1 MWISHKHQIFNF
13 SWEKKS
19 WNICNLAASSL
30 WRQQHGAGSTQGWG
44 LAFLA
49 HPHPT
54 PPRVPAGI
62 RVFRAYSAFSSL
74 SLSSHTGS
82 SWPSPAHFFLHSI
95 PNCPFIIIFPPLES
109 TGFLLKL
116 GVGQRG
122 GVYPE
127 RLTSPLA
134 SWVAA
139 SRALGKLPCLL
150 KCSQPAQ
157 LLPDAQKEQSSHQPL
172 SQVENRS
179 ALSSLCALEGII
191 LLFWAAGV
199 PSIQWGGLWEW
210 S

>member
-1 MWISHKHQIFNF
+1 MH
-13 SWEKKS
+13 
-19 WNICNLAASSL
+19 SL
-30 WRQQHGAGSTQGWG
+30 PTPT
-44 LAFLA
+44 
-49 HPHPT
+49 PHP
-54 PPRVPAGI
+54 PGSLQALEFSVPTLRFPI
-62 RVFRAYSAFSSL
+62 SL
-74 SLSSHTGS
+74 SHRTQKVPG
-82 SWPSPAHFFLHSI
+82 PSPAHFFLHSI

-191 LLFWAAGV
+191 LLF
-199 PSIQWGGLWEW
+199 
-210 S
+210 